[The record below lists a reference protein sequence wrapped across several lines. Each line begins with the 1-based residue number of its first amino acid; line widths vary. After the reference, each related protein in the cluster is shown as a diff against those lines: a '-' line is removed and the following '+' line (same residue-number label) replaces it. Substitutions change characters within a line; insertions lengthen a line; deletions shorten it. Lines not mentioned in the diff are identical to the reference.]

1 MTDTA
6 WIVWG
11 VPVTALLVGGFAL
24 ILAWLISR
32 DFDRRYGRDP
42 K

>member
-11 VPVTALLVGGFAL
+11 VPATALLVGGFAFL
-24 ILAWLISR
+24 LAWLSSR
-32 DFDRRYGRDP
+32 DFDRRYGPGP

>member
-11 VPVTALLVGGFAL
+11 VPVTALLVGGFML

-32 DFDRRYGRDP
+32 DFDRRYGRGP

>member
-1 MTDTA
+1 MADTA

-11 VPVTALLVGGFAL
+11 VPATALAVGGFAFL
-24 ILAWLISR
+24 LAWLISR
-32 DFDRRYGRDP
+32 DFDRRYGRDL

>member
-11 VPVTALLVGGFAL
+11 LPATALVIAGLL
-24 ILAWLISR
+24 LLLAWFISW
-32 DFDRRYGRDP
+32 DFDRRYGRGP

>member
-1 MTDTA
+1 MADTA

-11 VPVTALLVGGFAL
+11 VPATALLVGGFAFL
-24 ILAWLISR
+24 VGWLVSR
-32 DFDRRYGRDP
+32 DFDRRYGRGP

>member
-11 VPVTALLVGGFAL
+11 VPATALLVGGFVL
-24 ILAWLISR
+24 LLAWGISR
-32 DFDRRYGRDP
+32 DFDRRYGRGP

>member
-11 VPVTALLVGGFAL
+11 VPATALLAGGVAVL
-24 ILAWLISR
+24 VAWLISR
-32 DFDRRYGRDP
+32 DFDRRYGRGP